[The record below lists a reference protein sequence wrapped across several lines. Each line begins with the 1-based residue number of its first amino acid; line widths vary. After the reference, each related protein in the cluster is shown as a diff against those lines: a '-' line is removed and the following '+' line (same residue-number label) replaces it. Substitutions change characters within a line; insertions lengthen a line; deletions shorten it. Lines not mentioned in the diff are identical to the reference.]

1 MAKKLNE
8 RSVLQIASE
17 ALPFA
22 KTGGLADVLG
32 ALPPALARLGW
43 DVTVVTPRYH
53 GVTAGSLVERF
64 PVTVGGFV
72 ADAGFFEAPL
82 PDSARAILI
91 DCPDLY
97 DRDALYGVDNSRSI
111 VTEAS
116 SEPRVCWPDLL
127 FERVP
132 AGIKAVRLNT
142 PIPMTISA
150 TRISIIVKPR
160 VSRRGPRRE
169 CRRSECCPVRCGF
182 GAFMGGRPFRW
193 RRR

>member
-43 DVTVVTPRYH
+43 DVTVVTPRYR

-82 PDSARAILI
+82 PD
-91 DCPDLY
+91 Y
-97 DRDALYGVDNSRSI
+97 DQNIAAAGA
-111 VTEAS
+111 EADQV
-116 SEPRVCWPDLL
+116 EWAEHVEEFR
-127 FERVP
+127 R
-132 AGIKAVRLNT
+132 VRLALD
-142 PIPMTISA
+142 MHVSA
-150 TRISIIVKPR
+150 LWQPS
-160 VSRRGPRRE
+160 G
-169 CRRSECCPVRCGF
+169 
-182 GAFMGGRPFRW
+182 
-193 RRR
+193 